1 MGRQAFEAAGD
12 QNNGSVPNQ
21 TWSANFVDLMMPE
34 QRLSQVAP
42 PGNASGPGA
51 RPATTPDT
59 PAKPNQPA
67 EKQCKSSPVYE
78 QYINNVARNI
88 YDPTVLGD
96 IQKLK
101 MKYNCEIEKSGD
113 PMKYVK
119 EALAKDDND
128 PFTSYLTPTEF
139 KHLKEAQK
147 GKEVGAGIQFVMP
160 TAYEDKIGARPPLV
174 VQDFDGTD
182 ARGRGVQPGDTILAI
197 DGVSTR
203 GKTWREGLALLDGAE
218 NSTVNLRISR
228 NGVESNVTLKRTTE
242 DGVNVTSDMVDDKF
256 AHIRVRSFMN
266 DDTSNQIENAI
277 LDNPKAQGYIIDL
290 RHNPGGLLDQAFT
303 SASLFIHEGQVLSI
317 KSRVP
322 SDPSD
327 PKYTVKTYAIN
338 KDVIT
343 AAQDASKPTVYS
355 RRHEDRVNKPVVVL
369 TDQGTASA
377 AEILAGALKD
387 TDGAYVIGTPTYG
400 KGVGQTIIPDDRFGA
415 TKITTFR
422 YFTPSGF
429 WPGDGHA
436 TRIGIQPNQ
445 VVKNPEPQN
454 YYTKND
460 GQLNA
465 AISYLRTK

>member
-1 MGRQAFEAAGD
+1 MVRNMGKPAFESAGD
-12 QNNGSVPNQ
+12 QANGTTSPA
-21 TWSANFVDLMMPE
+21 WSTNLVDLMTE
-34 QRLSQVAP
+34 QRVSQVAP
-42 PGNASGPGA
+42 PGSTGGSGA
-51 RPATTPDT
+51 RPGTTSDA
-59 PAKPNQPA
+59 PAGPNAPA
-67 EKQCKSSPVYE
+67 CKTSPVYE
-78 QYINNVARNI
+78 LYIDDVARNI
-88 YDPTVLGD
+88 YDPKVLGD
-96 IQKLK
+96 LQKLK
-101 MKYNCEIEKSGD
+101 TKYNCEIQKSGD
-113 PMKYVK
+113 PMKFVK

-128 PFTSYLTPTEF
+128 PFTSYLNPTDF
-139 KHLKEAQK
+139 RHLRESQK
-147 GKEVGAGIQFVMP
+147 GKEVGVGIQFVMP
-160 TAYEDKIGARPPLV
+160 TGFEDKIGARPPLV
-174 VQDFDGTD
+174 VQEFDGTD
-182 ARGRGVQPGDTILAI
+182 LRGQGIQPGDKILAI
-197 DGVSTR
+197 DGVSTQ

-218 NSTVNLRISR
+218 NSTVKLRISR
-228 NGVESNVTLKRTTE
+228 NGVESDVSLKRTTE
-242 DGVNVTSDMVDDKF
+242 DGTNVSSQMVDDKF

-266 DDTSNQIENAI
+266 DNTSNQIEAAI

-303 SASLFIHEGQVLSI
+303 SASLFIHEGDVLKV

-322 SDPSD
+322 SDPSN
-327 PKYTVKTYAIN
+327 PQYSIKTYAIN

-400 KGVGQTIIPDDRFGA
+400 KGVGQTIFPDGLGGA

-436 TRIGIQPNQ
+436 TRIGIQPNLI
-445 VVKNPEPQN
+445 VKNPEPQN
-454 YYTKND
+454 YYTAKD

-465 AISYLRTK
+465 AINYLRTK